1 MGFLEVDNWDDFG
14 FKTLFYLTVFDEEG
28 KSHEIGSVKIGFI
41 GQTGGYTKDKLNSSF
56 EVLPDSFF
64 SLGQDVEYYK
74 KIASLSADTASGLL
88 IALKDV
94 TYNSKIFETVDEEEV
109 FNTSLLR
116 DTHKISIKDQYAR
129 ILHGD
134 APLTEYNF
142 SYKKEKSSSYS
153 GIDVEFKVVPNSIPP
168 SNIHIVIG
176 RNGVGKTT
184 LLNNMVECII
194 SDSTSDNLGHFSV
207 KDGWIDDTDIKE
219 CFAGVVS
226 ISFSAF
232 DPFKPAINNTKN
244 NESKIRYHY
253 VGLRKVNESSGYA
266 IKSPDDLC
274 YELFTSLKKCF
285 SLREK
290 ITRWVKAVK
299 KLETDLNF
307 KDMDLISSVK
317 IFNSD
322 STSNKTNF
330 KKHIINKYGLMSS
343 GHAIVLL
350 SITKLIETV
359 EEKTL
364 ILLDEP
370 ESHLHPPLL
379 SAFIRALSDLLINRN
394 AVAIL
399 ATHSPVVLQEVPKSC
414 VSILDRKR
422 LTLKVYR
429 PENETFA
436 ENVGILT
443 REIFGLEVVKSGFHN
458 LLTGSVNSGES
469 YEEIIKEYN
478 NQLGFEGKAILRSLI
493 ANRDK

>member
-1 MGFLEVDNWDDFG
+1 
-14 FKTLFYLTVFDEEG
+14 
-28 KSHEIGSVKIGFI
+28 
-41 GQTGGYTKDKLNSSF
+41 
-56 EVLPDSFF
+56 
-64 SLGQDVEYYK
+64 
-74 KIASLSADTASGLL
+74 
-88 IALKDV
+88 
-94 TYNSKIFETVDEEEV
+94 
-109 FNTSLLR
+109 
-116 DTHKISIKDQYAR
+116 
-129 ILHGD
+129 
-134 APLTEYNF
+134 
-142 SYKKEKSSSYS
+142 
-153 GIDVEFKVVPNSIPP
+153 
-168 SNIHIVIG
+168 
-176 RNGVGKTT
+176 
-184 LLNNMVECII
+184 
-194 SDSTSDNLGHFSV
+194 
-207 KDGWIDDTDIKE
+207 
-219 CFAGVVS
+219 
-226 ISFSAF
+226 
-232 DPFKPAINNTKN
+232 
-244 NESKIRYHY
+244 
-253 VGLRKVNESSGYA
+253 
-266 IKSPDDLC
+266 
-274 YELFTSLKKCF
+274 
-285 SLREK
+285 
-290 ITRWVKAVK
+290 
-299 KLETDLNF
+299 
-307 KDMDLISSVK
+307 
-317 IFNSD
+317 
-322 STSNKTNF
+322 
-330 KKHIINKYGLMSS
+330 MSS